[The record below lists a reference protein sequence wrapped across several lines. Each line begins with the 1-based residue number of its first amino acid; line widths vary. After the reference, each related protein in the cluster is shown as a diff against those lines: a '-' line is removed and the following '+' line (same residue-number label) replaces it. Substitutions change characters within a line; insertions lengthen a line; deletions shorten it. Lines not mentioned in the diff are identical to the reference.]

1 MKAGLPIRRQTL
13 LSSMSSVAK
22 EKLADIVTL
31 PPEEMREI
39 LLGIQEALEELED
52 VADARRIRGEIDR
65 GETDTVPLEEVM
77 KKLGITDADLH
88 D

>member
-1 MKAGLPIRRQTL
+1 
-13 LSSMSSVAK
+13 MSSVAK

-31 PPEEMREI
+31 SPEEMREI
-39 LLGIQEALEELED
+39 MLGIHEALEEIEDIED
-52 VADARRIRGEIDR
+52 VKRIRGEIER

-77 KKLGITDADLH
+77 KELGITDADLQ